1 MDALATIAVEIQA
14 TFTGILVIAL
24 ILILQILD
32 LRGANQKH
40 ERNLL
45 ELSRHAKTGH
55 DIPVFAKKKYRL
67 ISAFSIFLQFVFG
80 IIVFAVFTCWSLYLF
95 SAGYTISAVLSLL
108 TAIVGIAMPFVV
120 WVSNSR
126 KSKEMANLLKEIK
139 NRPKFS
145 TETQTTS
152 EIQIP
157 EPVTEIRQVAP
168 DSTIAIEST
177 EKAAPPPK
185 LHPVTSAASD
195 TIAFGSPDWL
205 PEDAMLRRHY
215 LTHLQANKQSYIPSR
230 PTDSMLRRHF
240 DSMFSAEQPA
250 VNTGALPIIT
260 PEKNN
265 PMAATPVNAPAGVT
279 KIHPIPE
286 DSMLR
291 RHFLSLLRSQ
301 IEADLPPQP
310 TDSILRRHF
319 ESWKNIFIE
328 CEMLKPH
335 NSR

>member
-45 ELSRHAKTGH
+45 EVSRHAKTGENK
-55 DIPVFAKKKYRL
+55 PAFSPKKYRL

-80 IIVFAVFTCWSLYLF
+80 IIVFAVFICWSLYLF
-95 SAGYTISAVLSLL
+95 SADFKISAVFSLL
-108 TAIVGIAMPFVV
+108 TALIGISMPFVV

-126 KSKEMANLLKEIK
+126 KCKEMANLLKEIK
-139 NRPKFS
+139 NRPDLS
-145 TETQTTS
+145 PDSETTS
-152 EIQIP
+152 EIHIP
-157 EPVTEIRQVAP
+157 EPETQTRQIAP
-168 DSTIAIEST
+168 DSSVTIGSAEQ
-177 EKAAPPPK
+177 AAPPSKP
-185 LHPVTSAASD
+185 LPVSSSAPVKP
-195 TIAFGSPDWL
+195 AFSSPDWL
-205 PEDAMLRRHY
+205 PEDSMLRRHY
-215 LTHLQANKQSYIPSR
+215 LTHLQAEKRPYVPSR
-230 PTDSMLRRHF
+230 PTDSMLRRHY
-240 DSMFSAEQPA
+240 DSMLATQQPTINAQVPPISTEQ
-250 VNTGALPIIT
+250 N
-260 PEKNN
+260 K
-265 PMAATPVNAPAGVT
+265 PMTATPLKAPAASS
-279 KIHPIPE
+279 KILSIPE

-291 RHFLSLLRSQ
+291 RHFLSLLRSR
-301 IEADLPPQP
+301 IEADLPAQP

-328 CEMLKPH
+328 GEILKLH